1 MLMNFNS
8 LVWYCL
14 WFKTVFEKYV
24 IQWIWDIKSKRY
36 TTQLDFHIQCRK
48 VGTQNIT
55 TFLRFRANTKYKAV
69 VIDDVKCV

>member
-1 MLMNFNS
+1 MLFNEYGILS
-8 LVWYCL
+8 P
-14 WFKTVFEKYV
+14 KD
-24 IQWIWDIKSKRY
+24 IQ
-36 TTQLDFHIQCRK
+36 QLDFHIQCRK

>member
-1 MLMNFNS
+1 MPMNFNS
-8 LVWYCL
+8 FVWYYL
-14 WFKTVFEKYV
+14 WFKTVLEKYV
-24 IQWIWDIKSKRY
+24 IQWIWDIKS
-36 TTQLDFHIQCRK
+36 LDFHIQCRK

>member
-1 MLMNFNS
+1 MCRLFVLYLIIIVSFNMI
-8 LVWYCL
+8 
-14 WFKTVFEKYV
+14 FTK
-24 IQWIWDIKSKRY
+24 
-36 TTQLDFHIQCRK
+36 DFHIQCRK

>member
-1 MLMNFNS
+1 MYDTICNLKLYLKNMLFN
-8 LVWYCL
+8 
-14 WFKTVFEKYV
+14 KYG
-24 IQWIWDIKSKRY
+24 ILRSK
-36 TTQLDFHIQCRK
+36 CGK

>member
-1 MLMNFNS
+1 MNFNS
-8 LVWYCL
+8 FRLYYL
-14 WFKTVFEKYV
+14 WLKTVLQKYI
-24 IQWIWDIKSKRY
+24 IQRI
-36 TTQLDFHIQCRK
+36 FHIQCRK

>member
-1 MLMNFNS
+1 ML
-8 LVWYCL
+8 L
-14 WFKTVFEKYV
+14 
-24 IQWIWDIKSKRY
+24 
-36 TTQLDFHIQCRK
+36 LDFHIQCRK

>member
-1 MLMNFNS
+1 MPMNFNS

-14 WFKTVFEKYV
+14 WFKTVLEKYG
-24 IQWIWDIKSKRY
+24 IQRI
-36 TTQLDFHIQCRK
+36 IQCRK

>member
-1 MLMNFNS
+1 MLFNKYGIHRQFNFHS
-8 LVWYCL
+8 
-14 WFKTVFEKYV
+14 
-24 IQWIWDIKSKRY
+24 
-36 TTQLDFHIQCRK
+36 QCGK

>member
-1 MLMNFNS
+1 MPMNFDS

-14 WFKTVFEKYV
+14 WFKTVLEKYV
-24 IQWIWDIKSKRY
+24 IQRFEI
-36 TTQLDFHIQCRK
+36 HIQWRK